1 MTYFLTAPLELLVAV
16 IAATVLFLGW
26 RSFGTPARGVPVILA
41 MLPVL
46 KTAASGG
53 IFVRFALPDVFIFIV
68 FAGTVV
74 VLARRRDPDWAGRR
88 IPVQVLAGLAVFL
101 VFVLLSFTA
110 SEDPV
115 RSGIEVTAYA
125 VNLVFFALIIL
136 HVRTRD
142 QLFTCLR
149 AWEIGVVIAVAGSVV
164 GVCLLFAG
172 RLDVFFTEGPKVA
185 STFKKSGQLS
195 AYLLPS
201 LPILWFNY
209 HQLSATRRARIL
221 RGALI
226 VGTYLSIVAA
236 GSRGGFVV
244 GAFLL
249 ALLFGGAAIRSLR
262 GRRLLVAVSVAGLA
276 CLAAAPLAE
285 RAMDA
290 LPFTFH
296 RAFSILDS
304 ERSLE
309 SLSPTRY
316 HQYLGWKVAAANYP
330 WIGVGTGDFRERSTA
345 LVPQAW
351 LSHEIHNT
359 YLGVWAET
367 GLIGIFALTAFYLGI
382 VRTGWQVIARGDPR
396 MAALGMALLVAT
408 VALFIY
414 GTMNYG
420 LRMRHLWCVFALT
433 IAAWNVV
440 MRDAGP
446 EGDGG
451 RPDDGPGDP
460 PAPDPDPER
469 GGGRSARPVPSPRG
483 ARLPRPV
490 PAPRAAGA

>member
-26 RSFGTPARGVPVILA
+26 RSFSTPARGIPVILA

-53 IFVRFALPDVFIFIV
+53 ILVRFALPDVFIFLV
-68 FAGTVV
+68 FLGTL
-74 VLARRRDPDWAGRR
+74 VLLLRGRDPGWADRR
-88 IPVQVLAGLAVFL
+88 VPVQVLVGLAAFF
-101 VFVLLSFTA
+101 VFVGLSFFM
-110 SEDPV
+110 SRNV
-115 RSGIEVTAYA
+115 LRSGIEVAAYS
-125 VNLVFFALIIL
+125 VNLVFFALVIL

-149 AWEIGVVIAVAGSVV
+149 AWEVGVVIAVAGSVV

-172 RLDVFFTEGPKVA
+172 IFDVFFTEGPKVA

-209 HQLSATRRARIL
+209 RHLSATRRARVL

-244 GAFLL
+244 GALLL
-249 ALLFGGAAIRSLR
+249 AVLFGGPMLGALR
-262 GRRLLVAVSVAGLA
+262 GRRLLVAGAAVGLA
-276 CLAAAPLAE
+276 CFLAAPLWSKVME
-285 RAMDA
+285 T

-296 RAFSILDS
+296 RAFSILDGTAD
-304 ERSLE
+304 LE

-316 HQYLGWKVAAANYP
+316 HQFLGWKVAAAEYP
-330 WIGVGTGDFRERSTA
+330 WVGVGTGDFRERATS

-367 GLIGIFALTAFYLGI
+367 GLFGIFALTLFYLGI
-382 VRTGWQVIARGDPR
+382 VRTGWQVVARGDSP
-396 MAALGMALLVAT
+396 MSALGVALLVAA

-414 GTMNYG
+414 GTMNFG
-420 LRMRHLWCVFALT
+420 LRMRHLWCVFAL
-433 IAAWNVV
+433 IVAAWNVV
-440 MRDAGP
+440 MRECGAESGAATP
-446 EGDGG
+446 A
-451 RPDDGPGDP
+451 RTPGSA
-460 PAPDPDPER
+460 PAPAE
-469 GGGRSARPVPSPRG
+469 
-483 ARLPRPV
+483 
-490 PAPRAAGA
+490 AAS